1 MSIQYRNKDFADSQP
16 LLVLNEP
23 RWPRPPRRAG
33 LGHSV
38 FAGVL
43 AHCRAALRHARMHE
57 FPVAF
62 ISNGP
67 RSGRWMSQLE
77 PRNVDMLFERRAA
90 SIYSCP
96 YFRDATRRARRLVFA
111 GFFRSGGCAATLVD
125 GLAAGHEL
133 LFLRD
138 AIEMSEEEQGFW
150 FSMLSQTENA
160 ARLKARAGTTAE
172 WIVATAPRVS
182 NDRQQIAE
190 GRGET

>member
-1 MSIQYRNKDFADSQP
+1 MSIQYRDKDFAKSAP

-23 RWPRPPRRAG
+23 RWPRPPRRIG

-38 FAGVL
+38 FAGIL
-43 AHCRAALRHARMHE
+43 AHCRMALRHARANE

-67 RSGRWMSQLE
+67 RSGRWMAQLE
-77 PRNVDMLFERRAA
+77 PRNTDMLFERRAA

-96 YFRDATRRARRLVFA
+96 YFRDATQRMRKIVFA
-111 GFFRSGGCAATLVD
+111 GFFRNGGCAATLVD
-125 GLAAGHEL
+125 GLTAGHDL

-150 FSMLSQTENA
+150 FSMLSQPENA
-160 ARLKARAGTTAE
+160 PQLAARAGTTTQ
-172 WIVATAPRVS
+172 WIAATGPHVRT
-182 NDRQQIAE
+182 DRPQIAE
-190 GRGET
+190 ERGET